1 MRQPFQR
8 GPDLGHGVR
17 NVVRDASAEV
27 QGLEDLSE
35 VHANAIDL
43 GNGPVIGRGA
53 SGRDLDAE
61 DRTPRKLRDRQP
73 GTRGLRLDVRALG
86 GCEADA

>member
-17 NVVRDASAEV
+17 YVVRNASTEV
-27 QGLEDLSE
+27 QGLENLSE
-35 VHANAIDL
+35 VHADAVDL
-43 GNGPVIGRGA
+43 GNGPVIGGGA
-53 SGRDLDAE
+53 GGRDPDAE
-61 DRTPRKLRDRQP
+61 DRTPRKLRNGQP
-73 GTRGLRLDVRALG
+73 GTRGLRLDVHALG